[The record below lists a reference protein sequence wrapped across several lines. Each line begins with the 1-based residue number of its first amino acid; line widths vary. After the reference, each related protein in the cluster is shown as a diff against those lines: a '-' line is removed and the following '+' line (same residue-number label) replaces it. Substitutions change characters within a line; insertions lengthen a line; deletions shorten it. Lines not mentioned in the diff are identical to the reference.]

1 MTNDAITKKLALL
14 PEGLAESNLQS
25 WKETVEFFE
34 RPVDAMIGEHFPY
47 SNMLGGIATAV
58 LKTQQAK
65 IFRAGERAYT
75 LIISTAD
82 SQGLKTGEPFL
93 YVDADRGFLTVRYD
107 MNERYTAPYTVKEKS
122 NIHIRI
128 MGGVE
133 DEIMTLSADN
143 IMTALQPMLNLLWDE
158 TRGKKNA
165 WNRINLNL

>member
-1 MTNDAITKKLALL
+1 MTYYAIARKLALL
-14 PEGLAESNLQS
+14 PEGLAERNIQS

-47 SNMLGGIATAV
+47 SNMLGDIATAV

-65 IFRAGERAYT
+65 LFRAGEQAYD

-93 YVDADRGFLTVRYD
+93 NVDIGRGFLAVRYEI
-107 MNERYTAPYTVKEKS
+107 NEPYTTPYTVKEKS

-128 MGGVE
+128 MGGVK
-133 DEIMTLSADN
+133 DEVMTLSEDN
-143 IMTALQPMLNLLWDE
+143 IMTTLQPMLNLLWDE
-158 TRGKKNA
+158 TRGKKKA
-165 WNRINLNL
+165 

>member
-1 MTNDAITKKLALL
+1 MTNYAIARKLALL
-14 PEGLAESNLQS
+14 PEGLAERNIQS

-47 SNMLGGIATAV
+47 SNMLGDIATAV

-65 IFRAGERAYT
+65 LFRAGERAYG

-82 SQGLKTGEPFL
+82 NQELKDGEPFL
-93 YVDADRGFLTVRYD
+93 NVDIARGFLTVRYD
-107 MNERYTAPYTVKEKS
+107 INEPYTAKEKS

-128 MGGVE
+128 MGGIK
-133 DEIMTLSADN
+133 DEVMTLSEDN
-143 IMTALQPMLNLLWDE
+143 VMTALQPMLNLLWDE

-165 WNRINLNL
+165 